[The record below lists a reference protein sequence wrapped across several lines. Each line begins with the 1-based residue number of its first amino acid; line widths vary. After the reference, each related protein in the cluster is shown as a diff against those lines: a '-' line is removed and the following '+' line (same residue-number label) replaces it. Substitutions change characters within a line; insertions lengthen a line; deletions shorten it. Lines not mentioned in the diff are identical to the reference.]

1 MMRLLL
7 WMALF
12 YLAYRFLKGF
22 GKKPDSQSTVGG
34 NPASKPL
41 DLDRK
46 DVQDARFVDLD
57 DSKKK
62 T

>member
-1 MMRLLL
+1 MRLLL

-22 GKKPDSQSTVGG
+22 VKKTDSQSPVGG
-34 NPASKPL
+34 KPASKPL
-41 DLDRK
+41 DLDSN

-62 T
+62 S